1 LLPVSLDCQFLIAP
15 LVFCDVYI
23 VCKKVEVVVFFTFN
37 LQWFFS
43 FQMVFEYI
51 VGETVYSSAELDNI
65 VVQDGPCN
73 SQI

>member
-1 LLPVSLDCQFLIAP
+1 VMFISFVKKLKLLCFSHLI
-15 LVFCDVYI
+15 C
-23 VCKKVEVVVFFTFN
+23 N
-37 LQWFFS
+37 GFFS